1 MKEYVIGE
9 PFMTA
14 TELNEDDTHLILAC
28 DGVCDLIFR
37 DSEFCQL
44 WDVASDQ
51 EALDL
56 ILNDTDATLMSQKLL
71 QYALKKGST
80 DNVSIMVILL

>member
-28 DGVCDLIFR
+28 DGVCKLPFM
-37 DSEFCQL
+37 S
-44 WDVASDQ
+44 
-51 EALDL
+51 
-56 ILNDTDATLMSQKLL
+56 LNL
-71 QYALKKGST
+71 
-80 DNVSIMVILL
+80 